1 MSTKI
6 VKGMWVRKVFL
17 FGAGYVSDVSDT
29 QDVTS
34 ENKTKLGCNIATHK
48 KGYGKI
54 SVAQL

>member
-1 MSTKI
+1 MR
-6 VKGMWVRKVFL
+6 KGFL
-17 FGAGYVSDVSDT
+17 FGAGYASDISDT

-54 SVAQL
+54 SVVQL